1 MNISSDPPEDSLEPS
16 TISREPEKKETSPA
30 LKEFEQQLAR
40 LQTPEE
46 KVAFG
51 LGFMRSSI
59 GQEGSPR
66 FREFWEA
73 RRWVLPCFREGIN
86 PAIRSK
92 LWEEYVELTVEARR
106 LKDIL
111 EEQSSFA
118 VEQIELAI
126 GGIEKELQNFQVLLE
141 KAPHFSFP
149 SEAPSIHPKGEVYN
163 QIQRELSLLNTMAS
177 RLSGLRKEVIKTD
190 MRIRFKTKFFKRL
203 SELGDQIFPKRKQK
217 MDEISELFLRDVE
230 GFVARHF
237 QEGRVVG
244 APYFALREEIKA
256 LQGIAKVFTL
266 SSAVFNKTRLL
277 LSQCWDQ
284 LKVLEKERKK
294 VVQAKRAAS
303 LEQELLNDAAQ
314 KQEKAIEEEERQKI
328 LDKKAKVAALKEAIL
343 RLIEEGPSMEI
354 SLLERQ
360 LEEWKASWKETSP
373 SKFEQLSVE
382 RSLRQLKTMMT
393 EKKETALLNL
403 NEDQKEALQSLQQV
417 LEQRKQRRQE
427 IKEQLEQH
435 RKALSSSNLDFEK
448 AMLLRELLEQEKEM
462 LDKANQGIE
471 EVEIKIE
478 ELER

>member
-1 MNISSDPPEDSLEPS
+1 MNVSSDPPEDSLESS
-16 TISREPEKKETSPA
+16 TISRDPVKRELSPA
-30 LKEFEQQLAR
+30 LKEFEQKLA
-40 LQTPEE
+40 QFTTPEE

-51 LGFMRSSI
+51 LAFMRSSI

-66 FREFWEA
+66 FREFWDA
-73 RRWVLPCFREGIN
+73 RRLVLPCFREGIN
-86 PAIRSK
+86 PAVRSK

-126 GGIEKELQNFQVLLE
+126 GGIEKELEQFASLLE
-141 KAPHFSFP
+141 RGGAIQLPV
-149 SEAPSIHPKGEVYN
+149 EAPSIQPKAEVYH
-163 QIQRELSLLNTMAS
+163 QIQRELNLLNTIAS

-203 SELGDQIFPKRKQK
+203 SELGDKVFPTRKK
-217 MDEISELFLRDVE
+217 KIDEISEIFLHDVE
-230 GFVARHF
+230 GFAARHF
-237 QEGRVVG
+237 QQEKVVG

-256 LQGIAKVFTL
+256 LQGMAKIFTL
-266 SSAVFNKTRLL
+266 SSSVFNKTRLL

-303 LEQELLNDAAQ
+303 LEQDRLVEAEEKKERAVEEAEQQ
-314 KQEKAIEEEERQKI
+314 KLRDRKE
-328 LDKKAKVAALKEAIL
+328 KVATLKEAIV
-343 RLIEEGPSMEI
+343 RLAEEGSGMEL
-354 SLLERQ
+354 SVLEMQ
-360 LEEWKASWKETSP
+360 LEEWKGNWKEISP
-373 SKFEQLSVE
+373 SKFEQQSIERPLRRLKAVVE
-382 RSLRQLKTMMT
+382 
-393 EKKETALLNL
+393 EKKESAMLNL
-403 NEDQKEALQSLQQV
+403 SDDQKQMLKSLEQV

-448 AMLLRELLEQEKEM
+448 AMLFRELLEQEKEM
-462 LDKANQGIE
+462 LEKANQGIE
-471 EVEIKIE
+471 EIEVKIE
-478 ELER
+478 ELES